1 MFILGPVKITRQVLV
16 YSNFFCFCS
25 FETVSLA
32 RAVDDR
38 KEGGVGDLGVLERI
52 EIFKGYWL
60 FCNIKKPDV
69 V

>member
-16 YSNFFCFCS
+16 YSNFFYFCS
-25 FETVSLA
+25 FKTVSLA

-60 FCNIKKPDV
+60 FCNVKKPDV